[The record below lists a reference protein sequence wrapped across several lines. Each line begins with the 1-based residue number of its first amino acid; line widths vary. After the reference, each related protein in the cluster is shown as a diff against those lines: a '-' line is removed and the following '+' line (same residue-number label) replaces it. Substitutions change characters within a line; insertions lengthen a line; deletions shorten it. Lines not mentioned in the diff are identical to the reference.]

1 MGSKKV
7 EYHVHDQYVALVIGK
22 KGVTIKAINERTGAF
37 VIITHNPEYP
47 VKPDHKA
54 FAISG
59 TEDSIRLAVKE
70 IEMLLYNAKAGHLQK
85 QGIDPTM
92 VLPPP
97 GMFCQ
102 TYPPLGPAL

>member
-1 MGSKKV
+1 M
-7 EYHVHDQYVALVIGK
+7 HDQFVALVIGQ

-70 IEMLLYNAKAGHLQK
+70 IEMLLYNAKAGQLQK
-85 QGIDPTM
+85 
-92 VLPPP
+92 
-97 GMFCQ
+97 
-102 TYPPLGPAL
+102 